1 MHPSDQHSSPAIQ
14 QAHLTYFDTLPY
26 TQSTPSPSTFTFNRP
41 LGYFDAQSIIDSS
54 SSSQGQGSIP
64 YQYMTGY
71 YASENPAIRI
81 QQSSPAPGMQLP
93 QSYTDS
99 SAQQFNRNSNWDN
112 GQQMAVRPLQAAA
125 FQRNRSHQRAQS
137 SSSMGSN
144 TSASP
149 YPQSHAA
156 YGYNVNDTSVP
167 TKIGQN
173 YASHG
178 QSSNSFS
185 NHLPTPIQTPTQDS
199 FLSAGYPNSYS
210 QSGDMNGVVAAH
222 LAMNHSIENADED
235 LPGMSNSG
243 RQSVSSMGQDPSTPR
258 TIPENFDVGFKV
270 PANDH
275 QMRFPKLDRTVSDA
289 YNDALFT
296 GANNAQP
303 PTSSIPKSI
312 QTQHLSPHRNQIHEY
327 LQRAQ
332 MARSQSPTSSGSR
345 GVSPFRPSSPY
356 IQTAFGQMQ
365 RPFTATSVRQAQQ
378 AHASQMEMSQHVGK
392 PQAETPKTISP
403 KDAVLEYNESE
414 EDAKM
419 PLFTEDEASGFG
431 QQFEGGQQQ
440 NFSAGVQNVGRA
452 DTWTNDAPQ
461 HRNATAP
468 QNSASFNFATPSVT
482 GYPNNLTFPSQNY
495 HRRSSMKQEETPE
508 FPAHLTSMDSSA
520 SEAPIS
526 SQNSN
531 HYIESSA
538 KPAPSAADS
547 GTYTCTYHG
556 CNLRFESPQ
565 KLQKH
570 KRDGHRNPAI
580 GATSPTPGVGSGMTS
595 AELAARNSQSGP
607 HKCERIN
614 PTTGKPCNT
623 IFSRPYDLTRHE
635 DTIHNI
641 RKQKVRCALCVEDK
655 TFSRNDALTRHMR
668 VVHPEVDFPGK
679 HRRRGEH

>member
-1 MHPSDQHSSPAIQ
+1 
-14 QAHLTYFDTLPY
+14 
-26 TQSTPSPSTFTFNRP
+26 
-41 LGYFDAQSIIDSS
+41 
-54 SSSQGQGSIP
+54 
-64 YQYMTGY
+64 
-71 YASENPAIRI
+71 
-81 QQSSPAPGMQLP
+81 
-93 QSYTDS
+93 
-99 SAQQFNRNSNWDN
+99 
-112 GQQMAVRPLQAAA
+112 
-125 FQRNRSHQRAQS
+125 
-137 SSSMGSN
+137 
-144 TSASP
+144 
-149 YPQSHAA
+149 
-156 YGYNVNDTSVP
+156 
-167 TKIGQN
+167 
-173 YASHG
+173 
-178 QSSNSFS
+178 
-185 NHLPTPIQTPTQDS
+185 
-199 FLSAGYPNSYS
+199 
-210 QSGDMNGVVAAH
+210 MNGVVAAH
-222 LAMNHSIENADED
+222 LAMNHSIDNADED

-296 GANNAQP
+296 GANNVQP
-303 PTSSIPKSI
+303 PTISIPKST

-419 PLFTEDEASGFG
+419 PLFTQDEASAYS
-431 QQFEGGQQQ
+431 QQFESGQQQ
-440 NFSAGVQNVGRA
+440 TFSAGVQNLGSLSSNRA

-461 HRNATAP
+461 HRNATIPQSSAP
-468 QNSASFNFATPSVT
+468 FNFATPSVT
-482 GYPNNLTFPSQNY
+482 GYANNLPFSSQNY
-495 HRRSSMKQEETPE
+495 RRRASMKQEDTPE
-508 FPAHLTSMDSSA
+508 FPAHLTSMESSA
-520 SEAPIS
+520 SEAPMS

-531 HYIESSA
+531 HYIESST

-679 HRRRGEH
+679 HRRRGEN